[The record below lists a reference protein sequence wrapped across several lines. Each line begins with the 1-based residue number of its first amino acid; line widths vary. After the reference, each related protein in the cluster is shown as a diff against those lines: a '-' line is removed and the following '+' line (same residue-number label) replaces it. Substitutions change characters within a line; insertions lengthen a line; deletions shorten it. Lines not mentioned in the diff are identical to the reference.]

1 MSTIGSRIHKLRKK
15 SGLTQQ
21 QVANRLNVVRTSI
34 SNWESGTRT
43 PDAESL
49 SKLADLFGVTT
60 DYLLGK
66 ESKAVSQEHLTNINN
81 QIKNKLGEDV
91 SVMFKDINQWDEEKV
106 NKLKTF
112 YDLIKENK
120 I

>member
-49 SKLADLFGVTT
+49 SQLADLFGVTT

-66 ESKAVSQEHLTNINN
+66 KTKVISQERIESVHGFV
-81 QIKNKLGEDV
+81 KSELGEDV
-91 SVMFKDINQWDEEKV
+91 SIMFRDINAWDEDKLK
-106 NKLKTF
+106 NLKTF
-112 YDLIKENK
+112 YEMIKEDK

>member
-1 MSTIGSRIHKLRKK
+1 MTTIGSRIHKARKK
-15 SGLTQQ
+15 CGLTQQ

-49 SKLADLFGVTT
+49 SKLADLFDVTT
-60 DYLLGK
+60 DFLLGK
-66 ESKAVSQEHLTNINN
+66 ESKVTSQE
-81 QIKNKLGEDV
+81 QISNVHNFIKSEIGEDV
-91 SVMFKDINQWDEEKV
+91 SIMFNDINEWDEEKLK
-106 NKLKTF
+106 KLKAF
-112 YDLIKENK
+112 YEMIKEEK